1 VIRTGAAVRAAGVIG
16 VLSLALTG
24 CDGAGSG
31 DNPSP
36 SPSASRS
43 GSGSAA
49 GKGAVDPAQT
59 LPARWWSW
67 AAAAPAGKNPISDTT
82 GEYCTQGQ
90 PKDVWFLAG
99 SFGEEGIKRQCTVPA
114 DRPVYFPL
122 INRVCTMPA
131 GQTTDKA
138 IKGCRVLNRS
148 LFGSVDGDQIMFA
161 EADSGG
167 SFRLDPAPGN
177 EIGVVAGDAVAWGVW
192 AGPLKLSP
200 GKHTVEISA
209 YTPEFEI
216 GVEYDL
222 TVTP

>member
-1 VIRTGAAVRAAGVIG
+1 VIRTGVAARAAGVIG

-24 CDGAGSG
+24 CDWAGDASG
-31 DNPSP
+31 DKPSP

-43 GSGSAA
+43 GSGAA
-49 GKGAVDPAQT
+49 AVDPAQT

-67 AAAAPAGKNPISDTT
+67 AAAAPVGKNPISDTT
-82 GEYCTQGQ
+82 GEYCAQGQ

-99 SFGEEGIKRQCTVPA
+99 SFGKEGIKRKCTVPA
-114 DRPVYFPL
+114 GRPVYSPL
-122 INRVCTMPA
+122 INQVCTMPA

-138 IKGCRVLNRS
+138 IKSCRVLNRS
-148 LFGSVDGDQIMFA
+148 LFGRVDGDQVMFA

-177 EIGVVAGDAVAWGVW
+177 EIGMAAGDAVAWGVW

-200 GKHTVEISA
+200 GKHTVEIYA
-209 YTPEFEI
+209 HTPEFEI